1 MKSLPVSKARSAL
14 SRLIREAAS
23 DHEPI
28 YIRGKDMSGVLLH
41 EDDWRAI
48 QETLYLLSIPGMRE
62 SIREG
67 LGAPLDQCSEELD
80 W

>member
-1 MKSLPVSKARSAL
+1 MKSLSPSKARSTL
-14 SRLIREAAS
+14 VKLIREAAS

-28 YIRGKDMSGVLLH
+28 YIRGKDVSGVLLH

-67 LGAPLDQCSEELD
+67 LEAPVGECCEELD